1 MSGDLSGDTQAG
13 AESLASF
20 IHQSGGKLAQTW
32 WGLSWAWGIAA
43 GAPLEKEKG
52 ETAQEME
59 KEQPVRPQ
67 EDQQGD
73 NQGLEGGREM
83 SRWMQGPDKYQYWKW
98 EQNHGDLGVYE
109 NFLGSWSICFK
120 RT

>member
-1 MSGDLSGDTQAG
+1 M
-13 AESLASF
+13 
-20 IHQSGGKLAQTW
+20 
-32 WGLSWAWGIAA
+32 
-43 GAPLEKEKG
+43 EKEKG

-83 SRWMQGPDKYQYWKW
+83 SR
-98 EQNHGDLGVYE
+98 
-109 NFLGSWSICFK
+109 
-120 RT
+120 